1 MRKLRIGCIGLSKR
15 GTSMLK
21 TILTMC
27 HNTEVVAV
35 CDLYPD
41 RADAAA
47 ELVKEKY
54 GYAPLCTTDANQ
66 VISMADIDAVMIFTA
81 WESHIDLAVKA
92 MRAGVYVG
100 VEVGGAYSV
109 NDCHR
114 LVQTYEET
122 GTECMMLENCCYGKT
137 ELAVLNMVRSG
148 LFGEIVHA
156 SGGYHHE
163 LRSEI
168 AGGEQN
174 RHYRLRNYLNRNCEN
189 YPTHELGPIAKVLN
203 INRGNRMVTLS
214 SFASKSRGLKEYIS
228 QHADK
233 YPELEGKKFKQ
244 GDVVTTVITCADGST
259 IVLTLDTT
267 LPRAYSR
274 GFSVRGTK
282 GSYFEDWDSVFLDN
296 DPDGNH
302 FDKKKFWGNADAYRD
317 EYKHPLWEKYE
328 EAASE
333 AGHDGMD
340 YMVLSAFFEAVEKN
354 AHPPIDVYDMAAW
367 MSITPLSEESIANG
381 GMPVSIPDFTNGKWL
396 LYEKKD
402 SGLEFALD

>member
-1 MRKLRIGCIGLSKR
+1 
-15 GTSMLK
+15 
-21 TILTMC
+21 
-27 HNTEVVAV
+27 
-35 CDLYPD
+35 
-41 RADAAA
+41 
-47 ELVKEKY
+47 
-54 GYAPLCTTDANQ
+54 
-66 VISMADIDAVMIFTA
+66 
-81 WESHIDLAVKA
+81 
-92 MRAGVYVG
+92 
-100 VEVGGAYSV
+100 
-109 NDCHR
+109 
-114 LVQTYEET
+114 
-122 GTECMMLENCCYGKT
+122 
-137 ELAVLNMVRSG
+137 
-148 LFGEIVHA
+148 
-156 SGGYHHE
+156 
-163 LRSEI
+163 
-168 AGGEQN
+168 
-174 RHYRLRNYLNRNCEN
+174 
-189 YPTHELGPIAKVLN
+189 
-203 INRGNRMVTLS
+203 MVTLS

-233 YPELEGKKFKQ
+233 YPELEGKEFKQ